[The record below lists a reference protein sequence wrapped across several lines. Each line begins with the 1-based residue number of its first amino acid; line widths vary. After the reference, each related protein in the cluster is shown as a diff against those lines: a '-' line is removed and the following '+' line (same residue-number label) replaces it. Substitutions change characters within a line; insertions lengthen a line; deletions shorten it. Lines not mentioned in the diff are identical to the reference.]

1 MINKHELKYLFV
13 SLQFCLVNLSTSL
26 VLAYQSFGVVY
37 GDLSTSPLYVYRS
50 IFVGKLQDYQ
60 NADTIFGAFS
70 LIFWTLTLIP
80 LLKYV
85 MVLLNAD
92 DNGEG
97 VLNMLNSKIT
107 DPNFLL

>member
-1 MINKHELKYLFV
+1 MRYDFGDKPTLLKSVLFY
-13 SLQFCLVNLSTSL
+13 LQFFLGIPTTLI
-26 VLAYQSFGVVY
+26 LAYQSFGVVY

-50 IFVGKLQDYQ
+50 IFVGKLQNHQ
-60 NADTIFGAFS
+60 NPDTIFGAFS

-85 MVLLNAD
+85 ILILSAD

-97 VLNMLNSKIT
+97 MLNQ
-107 DPNFLL
+107 LY